1 MLVLEGVENEC
12 REEVVEVRS
21 FFASASALERG
32 GVGWEELL
40 AVLGG
45 VDGDSVG
52 VLECGEWRSFE
63 AVLRGIVEYDVYEG
77 KMPWLR

>member
-1 MLVLEGVENEC
+1 MLVLEGVEDEFS
-12 REEVVEVRS
+12 EEAVEV
-21 FFASASALERG
+21 ASVLALEQG
-32 GVGWEELL
+32 GGGWEELL

-45 VDGDSVG
+45 VDGDFVG

>member
-12 REEVVEVRS
+12 REEVVKVRPFS
-21 FFASASALERG
+21 ASASALERG

-45 VDGDSVG
+45 VDGDLVG
-52 VLECGEWRSFE
+52 VLECGESRGFE
-63 AVLRGIVEYDVYEG
+63 AVLRDIVEYDVYER
-77 KMPWLR
+77 KMAWLR

>member
-1 MLVLEGVENEC
+1 MLVLEGVEDEC
-12 REEVVEVRS
+12 SEEVVEARC
-21 FFASASALERG
+21 ASALALEQG
-32 GVGWEELL
+32 GGGWEELL

-45 VDGDSVG
+45 VDGDFVG
-52 VLECGEWRSFE
+52 VLECGERRSFE